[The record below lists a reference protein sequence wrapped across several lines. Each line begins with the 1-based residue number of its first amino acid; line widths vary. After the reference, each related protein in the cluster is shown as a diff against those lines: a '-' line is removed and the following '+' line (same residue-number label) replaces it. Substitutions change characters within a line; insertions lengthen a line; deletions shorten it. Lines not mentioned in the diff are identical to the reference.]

1 MGWKIVGSFLPCI
14 VLLTFSF
21 HHNIHDKNKSR
32 KHRQH
37 NFTFKDIYSRPIINS
52 IEFHLSF
59 LPLLFFTFFLSP
71 ITTILTK
78 QIRLKQQK
86 HQNQKHH
93 HFSLHNFSSGY
104 LFIFC
109 FSWCYALMKPTPNFF
124 TLIIFVQWGRVSGY
138 PRSRFSSL
146 FLPRYFILL
155 QLLFSVI
162 FSHIIFCFWF
172 CCCLLFYFWLCF
184 FILEPL
190 RYFSVLFSHIFLVFS
205 WFWFHLATINFL
217 SWFFYWSHHLIIVFD
232 FAFICSHIYFIVVLF
247 SHDFY
252 FIIFADVF

>member
-1 MGWKIVGSFLPCI
+1 MLYPNE
-14 VLLTFSF
+14 T
-21 HHNIHDKNKSR
+21 
-32 KHRQH
+32 
-37 NFTFKDIYSRPIINS
+37 NS
-52 IEFHLSF
+52 EL
-59 LPLLFFTFFLSP
+59 
-71 ITTILTK
+71 
-78 QIRLKQQK
+78 
-86 HQNQKHH
+86 
-93 HFSLHNFSSGY
+93 
-104 LFIFC
+104 
-109 FSWCYALMKPTPNFF
+109 F

-205 WFWFHLATINFL
+205 WFWFHFATINFL

>member
-1 MGWKIVGSFLPCI
+1 MTK
-14 VLLTFSF
+14 TKT
-21 HHNIHDKNKSR
+21 DKQR
-32 KHRQH
+32 WH
-37 NFTFKDIYSRPIINS
+37 NFTFKDINSRPIINS

-93 HFSLHNFSSGY
+93 HFYHNFSSDY

-162 FSHIIFCFWF
+162 FSHIIF
-172 CCCLLFYFWLCF
+172 
-184 FILEPL
+184 
-190 RYFSVLFSHIFLVFS
+190 
-205 WFWFHLATINFL
+205 
-217 SWFFYWSHHLIIVFD
+217 VFD
-232 FAFICSHIYFIVVLF
+232 FAVVYCSIFDFAFLF
-247 SHDFY
+247 
-252 FIIFADVF
+252 